1 MKALVLA
8 GGTGSR
14 LWPFTFTGAK
24 QLLPIANKPVLFHGL
39 EAIAAAGVQDVAIVV
54 GRHGAEIRE
63 AVADGA
69 AFGLRVTYLHQ
80 ERPLGLAHAVLIA
93 REFLGDDD
101 FLLYLGDNY
110 LQEGLTGFLERASDH
125 PGAAA
130 RLLLAA
136 VADPTSF
143 GVAEL
148 DGNGRVLRLEEKPER
163 PRSDL
168 ALIGVYAFGPAV
180 HEAVRA
186 IRPSARGEL
195 EITDAVQ
202 WMIER
207 GLHVTAETTVQPW
220 RDTGSVEDLLEVNRQ
235 VLDGL
240 PGRIDGKVDADS
252 TLVGRV
258 RVAEGAVVRGSR
270 VIGPVVIGAGTV
282 VSNSSIGPYTSVAE
296 DCRIEDSAIAHSV
309 LLRGASVEGASRIES
324 SLIGRGAVVSPAP
337 RLPGAHRLVIGDH
350 SRVQLTP

>member
-14 LWPFTFTGAK
+14 LRPFTFTSAK
-24 QLLPIANKPVLFHGL
+24 QLLPIANKPVLFYGL
-39 EAIAAAGVQDVAIVV
+39 EAIAAAGVEEVAVVV
-54 GRHGAEIRE
+54 GHHGAEVRE

-69 AFGLRVTYLHQ
+69 RFGLRITYLRQ
-80 ERPLGLAHAVLIA
+80 DEPLGLAHAVLLA
-93 REFLGDDD
+93 REFLGDED

-110 LQEGLTGFLERASDH
+110 LQEGLTGFVRRAVADPS
-125 PGAAA
+125 AA
-130 RLLLAA
+130 RLLLTP
-136 VADPTSF
+136 VADPTAF

-148 DGNGRVLRLEEKPER
+148 DARGDVLRLEEKPDR

-168 ALIGVYAFGPAV
+168 ALIGVYAFGPQIHA
-180 HEAVRA
+180 AVRA
-186 IRPSARGEL
+186 ISPSGRGEL

-202 WMIER
+202 WMIEQ
-207 GLHVTAETTVQPW
+207 GLRVSAETTERPW

-235 VLDGL
+235 VLDGMT
-240 PGRIDGKVDADS
+240 GRVEGKVDPDS

-270 VIGPVVIGAGTV
+270 VVGPVVIGAGTV
-282 VSNSSIGPYTSVAE
+282 VSDSSIGPYTSIAE
-296 DCRIEDSAIAHSV
+296 DCRIQDSAIAHSV
-309 LLRGASVEGASRIES
+309 LLRGAHVEGASRIEC
-324 SLIGRGAVVSPAP
+324 SLIGRGAAVSPAP

-350 SRVQLTP
+350 SRVQLTS

>member
-14 LWPFTFTGAK
+14 LRPFTFTSAK
-24 QLLPIANKPVLFHGL
+24 QLLPIANKPVLFYGL
-39 EAIAAAGVQDVAIVV
+39 EAIAEAGIQETAIVV

-63 AVADGA
+63 AVADGS

-110 LQEGLTGFLERASDH
+110 LQEGLTGFVERAVAH
-125 PGAAA
+125 PDAA
-130 RLLLAA
+130 RLLLTP

-148 DGNGRVLRLEEKPER
+148 DGRGRVLRLEEKPDR

-168 ALIGVYAFGPAV
+168 ALIGVYVFSAAV

-186 IRPSARGEL
+186 ITPSARGEL

-202 WMIER
+202 WMIGR
-207 GLHVTAETTVQPW
+207 GMRVGAETTSRPW
-220 RDTGSVEDLLEVNRQ
+220 RDTGSVDDLLEVNRQ
-235 VLDGL
+235 VLDGME
-240 PGRIDGKVDADS
+240 GGIDGKVDPAS
-252 TLVGRV
+252 TLIGRV

-270 VIGPVVIGAGTV
+270 VVGPVVIGAGTV
-282 VSNSSIGPYTSVAE
+282 VSNSRIGPYTSIAE
-296 DCRIEDSAIAHSV
+296 DCRVEDSAIEYSV
-309 LLRGASVEGASRIES
+309 LLRGAAVEGASRIEA

-337 RLPGAHRLVIGDH
+337 RLHGAHRLVIGDH